1 MRRGGLTSERLVH
14 LTLPTLVPLSI
25 MPGTVRRPSWLKTIV
40 RTGGTASNSPMS
52 LKRTPFFENRPPLA
66 NSSCIVA
73 GPVSDR
79 ACCLNHLRH
88 TAAKRKL
95 II

>member
-1 MRRGGLTSERLVH
+1 
-14 LTLPTLVPLSI
+14 

-73 GPVSDR
+73 GPRSGSSLFDNSFLAR
-79 ACCLNHLRH
+79 PPLRCCITFRGYSVIFMVDSMLSG
-88 TAAKRKL
+88 
-95 II
+95 